1 MKKIHYAIYICDDEI
16 FFLHVAKDK
25 IEQEKFKSLKE
36 EQIIDSELFMD
47 EFSRFLRQ
55 KHIKVSLFGDNI
67 CFITNKSINPM
78 VLEKYDEILKEYFH
92 KIEYKDLSEIL
103 KIEKENGFL
112 NITEHYLDYYFMKKN
127 ERMFLR
133 VPLSL
138 FNDHLNKA
146 IHHILTTIYKPKKL
160 MVFGNRDNNSK
171 IAESIHHD
179 YNIATTF
186 PEVHYHY
193 IFEEYKK

>member
-1 MKKIHYAIYICDDEI
+1 MKKIHYVIYICDNEI
-16 FFLHVAKDK
+16 FFLDKLKDK
-25 IEQEKFKSLKE
+25 VEQEKFKSLKE
-36 EQIIDSELFMD
+36 EQIINSELFID
-47 EFSRFLRQ
+47 EFSNFLKQ
-55 KHIKVSLFGDNI
+55 KHIKISLFGDNI
-67 CFITNKSINPM
+67 CFIKNENINPI
-78 VLEKYDEILKEYFH
+78 VLEKYDEVLKEYFH

-138 FNDHLNKA
+138 FNHHLNKA

-160 MVFGNRDNNSK
+160 MVFGNLENNSK
-171 IAESIHHD
+171 IAEDIQRD
-179 YNIATTF
+179 YNISTTF

>member
-1 MKKIHYAIYICDDEI
+1 MKKIHYVIYICDNEI
-16 FFLHVAKDK
+16 FFLDK
-25 IEQEKFKSLKE
+25 LKEKVEQEKFKSLKE
-36 EQIIDSELFMD
+36 EQIINSELFID
-47 EFSRFLRQ
+47 EFSNFLKQ
-55 KHIKVSLFGDNI
+55 KHIKISLFGDNI
-67 CFITNKSINPM
+67 CFIKNENINPI
-78 VLEKYDEILKEYFH
+78 VLEKYDEVLKEYFH

-138 FNDHLNKA
+138 FNHHLNKA

-160 MVFGNRDNNSK
+160 MVFGNLENNSK
-171 IAESIHHD
+171 IAEDIQRD
-179 YNIATTF
+179 YNISTTF